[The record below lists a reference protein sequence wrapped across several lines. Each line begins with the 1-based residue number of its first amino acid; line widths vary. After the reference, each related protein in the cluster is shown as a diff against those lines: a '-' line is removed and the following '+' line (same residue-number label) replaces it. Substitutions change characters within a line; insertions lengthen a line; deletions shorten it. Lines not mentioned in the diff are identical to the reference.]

1 MQLKSINEFNSKN
14 MEHPY
19 KEYENTPTWSVVE
32 QAITELVENND
43 IELQPPMSLIYIL
56 KKPII
61 LLLFS
66 FCFINC
72 QPIFCKHHRR
82 ICC

>member
-1 MQLKSINEFNSKN
+1 

-43 IELQPPMSLIYIL
+43 IEIQTPIEYVIGYICRNL
-56 KKPII
+56 SSTEKIGK
-61 LLLFS
+61 
-66 FCFINC
+66 
-72 QPIFCKHHRR
+72 
-82 ICC
+82 

>member
-43 IELQPPMSLIYIL
+43 IELQTPIEYVIGYICRNL
-56 KKPII
+56 SSTEKIGK
-61 LLLFS
+61 
-66 FCFINC
+66 
-72 QPIFCKHHRR
+72 
-82 ICC
+82 